1 MLDMEVKV
9 IKEEE
14 FNGSIYENT
23 IIQGDCTKVM
33 DKLPSEAYDM
43 VFIDPPY
50 FLQLPK
56 GRKLRRWEVRTEVNG
71 VEEEWD
77 QFESFEDYDK
87 FVAEVLTKVKR
98 LLKPKGTLWVIGT
111 YHNIYRWGKIM
122 QDMGFWILNDVIWLK
137 TNPMPNWLGVRFT
150 NATETLLWAVKD
162 KNVKGYTFNKEYAKQ
177 FGIGKVYENVWRIP
191 ICSGKERLRD
201 KMGNKV
207 HPTQKPE
214 ELLKRV
220 ILSSTKEGDLIL
232 DPMAGVGTT
241 GVVAYKLGRR
251 FTLIERE
258 KRYVD
263 WAVKRF
269 ENVSKEN
276 FLFSEVER

>member
-1 MLDMEVKV
+1 MEVKV
-9 IKEEE
+9 FKEHE
-14 FNGSIYENT
+14 FKSQDYENA
-23 IIQGDCTKVM
+23 IIQGDCLRVM
-33 DKLPSEAYDM
+33 DKLPSETYHM

-56 GRKLRRWEVRTEVNG
+56 GRKLRRWEVKTEVNG
-71 VEEEWD
+71 LQEEWD
-77 QFESFEDYDK
+77 QFESFEDYDR
-87 FVAEVLTKVKR
+87 FVIEVLTRVKR
-98 LLKPKGTLWVIGT
+98 LMKENATVWVIGT

-162 KNVKGYTFNKEYAKQ
+162 KKVKGYTFNKEYAKK

-191 ICSGKERLRD
+191 ICSGSERLRD
-201 KMGNKV
+201 QKGEKV

-220 ILSSTKEGDLIL
+220 ILSSTKEEDLIL

-241 GVVAYKLGRR
+241 GVVAYKFGRR

-258 KRYVD
+258 ERYVE
-263 WAVKRF
+263 WTLKRF
-269 ENVSKEN
+269 KSITEKDL
-276 FLFSEVER
+276 LFQGLRNDRL